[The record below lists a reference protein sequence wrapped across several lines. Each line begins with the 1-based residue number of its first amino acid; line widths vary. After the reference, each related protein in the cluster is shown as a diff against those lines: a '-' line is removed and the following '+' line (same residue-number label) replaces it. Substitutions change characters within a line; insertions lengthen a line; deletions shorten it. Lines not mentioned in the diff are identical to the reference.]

1 MAMSDANYNTLQTA
15 YDNYADQLYRVA
27 LSHLRNPEDA
37 MDAVQDVFLK
47 LHCSGKP
54 FRDSEHERA
63 WLLRVTINRCHDLA
77 RRQTVRTYTPLEDVT
92 HLAAKSDE
100 RPTVLLEVDR
110 LPVTLKSVVI
120 LHYLEG
126 FSVEETASI
135 LKLSASAVKMR
146 LSRARDSLRSALQ
159 GE

>member
-1 MAMSDANYNTLQTA
+1 MRRNDETA
-15 YDNYADQLYRVA
+15 FQDTYDQYADQLYRVA
-27 LSHLRNPEDA
+27 LSHLQHREDA
-37 MDAVQDVFLK
+37 LDAVQDVFLK
-47 LHCSGKP
+47 LHSLNKQ

-77 RRQTVRTYTPLEDVT
+77 RRRNIRAYTPLDEIEHV
-92 HLAAKSDE
+92 AATDDD
-100 RPTVLLEVDR
+100 RPQVLSEVDR
-110 LPVTLKSVVI
+110 LPQALKSAVV

-135 LKLSASAVKMR
+135 LKLSPSAVKMR
-146 LSRARDSLRSALQ
+146 LSRARDSLRMSLQ

>member
-1 MAMSDANYNTLQTA
+1 MAIQDTDNSVLQAA
-15 YDNYADQLYRVA
+15 YDNYADLLYRVA
-27 LSHLRNPEDA
+27 LSHLKHPEDA

-47 LHCSGKP
+47 LHTSGKR
-54 FRDSEHERA
+54 FRDNEHERA
-63 WLLRVTINRCHDLA
+63 WLLRVTVNRCHDLA
-77 RRQTVRTYTPLEDVT
+77 RRRSIRAYTPLEDVT
-92 HLAAKSDE
+92 HLAAESDA
-100 RPTVLLEVDR
+100 RPAVLYEVDR
-110 LPVTLKSVVI
+110 LPVALKSAVV

-146 LSRARDSLRSALQ
+146 LSRARDLLRSALQ

>member
-1 MAMSDANYNTLQTA
+1 MRDADFNTLQTA
-15 YDNYADQLYRVA
+15 YNAYADLLYRVA
-27 LSHLRNPEDA
+27 LSHLRSHEDA

-47 LHCSGKP
+47 LHTTRKQ
-54 FRDSEHERA
+54 FRDAEHERA
-63 WLLRVTINRCHDLA
+63 WLLRVTVNRCHDLA
-77 RRQTVRTYTPLEDVT
+77 RRQSIRAYTPLDDVA
-92 HLAAKSDE
+92 HLAAETDE
-100 RPTVLLEVDR
+100 RPAVLLEIDR
-110 LPVTLKSVVI
+110 LPITLKSAVV

-146 LSRARDSLRSALQ
+146 LSRARDILRSALQ